1 MSEPVSFLIIAI
13 AVALAAVPL
22 ILKVVP
28 PNNLYGLRTKR
39 TLANRELWFQ
49 GNHFAGWAFF
59 LAATLSA
66 CVFLGFPQLSS
77 GRSIEG
83 LLVLL
88 VPLLA
93 ALGLSLAYLRR
104 L

>member
-1 MSEPVSFLIIAI
+1 MAIMSEPVSFLIIAI

-49 GNHFAGWAFF
+49 GNHFAGWA
-59 LAATLSA
+59 LNRP
-66 CVFLGFPQLSS
+66 GFPGGSWFES
-77 GRSIEG
+77 GRHG
-83 LLVLL
+83 
-88 VPLLA
+88 
-93 ALGLSLAYLRR
+93 
-104 L
+104 